1 MGLLPYV
8 CLPYFLYLIQFKFI
22 SNSIICLFSVGG
34 VKAVACS
41 KESVTQPTHLE
52 CLTNYLNQW
61 ETKETWNGTTMFT
74 SPSSLNMLA
83 QLLDYT
89 YPCEVSGSKLDFEP
103 IKFTPREGVIK
114 YSLKF
119 ISFKIILIYL
129 LILKFNTTLIIIL
142 GVYIKSNIIL

>member
-1 MGLLPYV
+1 VEQNLLYQLICPIRPICSNPCLYV
-8 CLPYFLYLIQFKFI
+8 KAKLGVAACGALTLCVPPIFSLSFFCILFNSSLLYHYM
-22 SNSIICLFSVGG
+22 LFSVGG

-103 IKFTPREGVIK
+103 IKFTLREGVIK
-114 YSLKF
+114 Y
-119 ISFKIILIYL
+119 
-129 LILKFNTTLIIIL
+129 
-142 GVYIKSNIIL
+142 